1 MNKCIMFDSN
11 LIKEW
16 RHKKKRRKKIENKKV
31 ARNYLRAQ
39 DRQ

>member
-1 MNKCIMFDSN
+1 MAPQ
-11 LIKEW
+11 
-16 RHKKKRRKKIENKKV
+16 KKKEEKKIENKKV

>member
-1 MNKCIMFDSN
+1 MAPQ
-11 LIKEW
+11 
-16 RHKKKRRKKIENKKV
+16 KKKEKKIENKKV